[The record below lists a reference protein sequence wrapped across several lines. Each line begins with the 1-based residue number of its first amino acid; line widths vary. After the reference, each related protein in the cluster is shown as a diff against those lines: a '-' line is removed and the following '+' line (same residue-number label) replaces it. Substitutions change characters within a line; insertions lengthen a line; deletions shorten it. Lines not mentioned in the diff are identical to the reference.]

1 MMIYLL
7 FVERTPST
15 NKQIFYIYK
24 CKWKEKKNTCNKKNK
39 RKRKLFNN
47 QLANIILQKN
57 FSGKSYD
64 NIVTTLKLDY
74 DLKISKTAIIQ
85 KRTLNPDILSKL
97 NELLL
102 TYIYNDNK
110 PRIIAV
116 DGSQVNLPKELH
128 NSGFKLSDNKGYSVG
143 YLSGLLD
150 IEKNIPINY
159 NLVKHPNERIALIE
173 QLDYVKKNDILV
185 LDRGYYSAELVNIL
199 EEKEINYVFRLKRPM
214 NIIEEIESLKK
225 DNQI

>member
-1 MMIYLL
+1 MTENIYKAVSDIHKIINSYFKKYDDLP
-7 FVERTPST
+7 VICGKNPVNKQT
-15 NKQIFYIYK
+15 NKYFTYINVNG
-24 CKWKEKKNTCNKKNK
+24 KKKRIQVIKKNK

-128 NSGFKLSDNKGYSVG
+128 NSGFKLSD
-143 YLSGLLD
+143 
-150 IEKNIPINY
+150 IQ
-159 NLVKHPNERIALIE
+159 LVI
-173 QLDYVKKNDILV
+173 
-185 LDRGYYSAELVNIL
+185 
-199 EEKEINYVFRLKRPM
+199 
-214 NIIEEIESLKK
+214 
-225 DNQI
+225 